1 MQLVVCRG
9 EWRDI
14 LPDVC
19 TSAEYTQWAC
29 SNHHKT
35 TLYTRLHTLLQV
47 LKLHVHNAQK
57 CAQFYLFLVAFFTR
71 ATLCSRYSA
80 VLAIVPCLQV
90 SVCHKSVL
98 RRNGRTNRASFWH
111 KSSIYNLSCTVLKGN
126 SSISKIRALPF
137 GTLSQTPNKK
147 ILLRHVL
154 STRWTLRA
162 W

>member
-1 MQLVVCRG
+1 VTSFQTFALQLSTLNERVLTTTKQPYIH
-9 EWRDI
+9 D
-14 LPDVC
+14 
-19 TSAEYTQWAC
+19 Y
-29 SNHHKT
+29 
-35 TLYTRLHTLLQV
+35 TLYFKYSNFTCIMLRNVRSFTCFLL
-47 LKLHVHNAQK
+47 
-57 CAQFYLFLVAFFTR
+57 LFFNR

-162 W
+162 